1 MIRIPYDVMAAQFR
15 RVLESRGMA
24 EADAAELAAIFA
36 DNSLDG
42 VYTHG
47 LNRFARFVRYMDE
60 GEVNPCAKAECVSAV
75 GALERWNGC
84 RGIGPLNA
92 RRAMTRAIQLSKQF
106 GIGLVALG
114 NSNHWMRGGTYGWQA
129 ADAGCIGICWSN
141 TTPNM
146 PAWGGKDPRLGN
158 NPIIFAVPSSDGEHV
173 VVDCAMSQ
181 FSYGKLEEAR
191 LQGKQLAVPGGYDET
206 GALTTDP
213 AAIEATAR
221 VLPMG
226 YWKGSGLSILL
237 DLISTVLTGANS
249 VSKIGTFPEEVGL
262 SQIMIAID
270 PEKFNSIATTDQ
282 IVRELKEDVQ
292 SSVPAETGGQV
303 RYPGERDVTVR
314 KENLK
319 LGIPVVEEKWDEV
332 LHLT

>member
-1 MIRIPYDVMAAQFR
+1 MMRISYDEMTTQFR
-15 RVLESRGMA
+15 RVLESRGMCK
-24 EADAAELAAIFA
+24 ADAAELAAIFA
-36 DNSLDG
+36 DNSLNG

-47 LNRFARFVRYMDE
+47 LNRFARFVRCLDE
-60 GEVNPCAKAECVSAV
+60 GEINPDTKAECVSAA
-75 GALERWNGC
+75 GALERWNGY

-92 RRAMTRAIQLSKQF
+92 RRAMARAIQLAKQF

-114 NSNHWMRGGTYGWQA
+114 NNNHWMRGGTYGWQA

-158 NPIIFAVPSSDGEHV
+158 NPIVFAVPSSDGEHV

-191 LQGKQLAVPGGYDET
+191 LHGRQLTVPGGYDEA

-226 YWKGSGLSILL
+226 YWKGSSLSILL
-237 DLISTVLTGANS
+237 DLTCTVLTNANS
-249 VSKIGTFPEEVGL
+249 VRKIGTFPEEVGL

-270 PEKFNSIATTDQ
+270 PGKFDPTAATDQ
-282 IVRELKEDVQ
+282 IVRELKEDVK
-292 SSVPAETGGQV
+292 SSVPAEAGGQV

-319 LGIPVVEEKWDEV
+319 LGIPVVEEKWNEI
-332 LHLT
+332 LRLM